1 MSGSEIA
8 TRNGSAE
15 LVEMQVFNVKTGQM
29 VTASMPAELAERFP
43 SYGNVEEMAEL
54 AEEVFGD
61 DGGNL
66 SITDLVKVSIPD
78 GKSVAFTIGDEP
90 HKTFLGIGFLRQ
102 PRRNYWELTV
112 EEGGN
117 QPPNC
122 YSRDAVNGVGDYG
135 KGSDENPEGLC
146 ADCPMSQWAD
156 GPDGKRIPPPCH
168 QQEALLIMVEN
179 MAFPLLLT
187 IPRTSLKHFR
197 TYWKNVLFVQ
207 KMKSLPEVVTK
218 FGLKKVTNDAG
229 TAYNEVT
236 FEIAEDLTAGMSPA
250 QKRAYKLVPA
260 ALAEQFKS
268 ILLRVDTSRDE
279 AAATAAASRGPVDPD
294 DPDAGGGFAVADDA
308 LDDVATA
315 TAG

>member
-15 LVEMQVFNVKTGQM
+15 LADMQVLNVKTGQM

-54 AEEVFGD
+54 AAEVFGD

-102 PRRNYWELTV
+102 PRRNYWEQSV

-122 YSRDAVNGVGDYG
+122 YSRDSIHGVGEYG
-135 KGSDENPEGLC
+135 KDSEENPDGLC
-146 ADCPMSQWAD
+146 EDCPMSQWAD

-187 IPRTSLKHFR
+187 IPRTSLKNFR
-197 TYWKNVLFVQ
+197 AYWKNVLFVQ
-207 KMKSLPEVVTK
+207 KMKSLPEVVTE
-218 FGLKKVTNDAG
+218 FGLKRVANDAG
-229 TAYNEVT
+229 TAYNELT
-236 FEIAEDLTAGMSPA
+236 FTIAEDLTTGMTPA
-250 QKRAYKLVPA
+250 QKRSYKLVPA

-279 AAATAAASRGPVDPD
+279 TATAAASRGPGDPGDPD
-294 DPDAGGGFAVADDA
+294 GGGGFSVADDA
-308 LDDVATA
+308 LDDTPAAAAV
-315 TAG
+315 